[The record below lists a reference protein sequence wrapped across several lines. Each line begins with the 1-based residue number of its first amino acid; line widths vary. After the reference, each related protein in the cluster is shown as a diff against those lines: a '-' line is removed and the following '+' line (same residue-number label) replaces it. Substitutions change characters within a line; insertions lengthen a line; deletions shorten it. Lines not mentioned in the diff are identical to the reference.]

1 MAKTYLEVVVALRN
15 KLGVDVPRFY
25 IGAPALE
32 LFAVEHPVGI
42 KVITPTLPVEPVS
55 RVQREGTAPAAI
67 PFPV

>member
-1 MAKTYLEVVVALRN
+1 MVGTYLEVVDSLRN

-55 RVQREGTAPAAI
+55 RVQRGGTVAAVS
-67 PFPV
+67 FPI